1 MRSKLIL
8 VIALIMGSITTFLFF
23 NYMKK
28 FDEAKI
34 ANQNMTEVIV
44 ANGKIQENE
53 RITSSKVKVI
63 KIPSKGLHSQS
74 IKNTNEVVG
83 KYATAEIESGE
94 VLLGHRIKS
103 SKDELVFVSRK
114 IKEGYRGVSVGV
126 NFIQSVSNLIEPGDT
141 VDVISTE
148 VIKDGNRN
156 IVRTVQILSKVNV
169 LAVGRKMV
177 TVKGKEEEEKYAEYS
192 SVTLEL
198 LPDDA
203 IKVVNFSERGNI
215 QLTVHSK
222 ITNAAGSTKTTDS
235 MKE

>member
-1 MRSKLIL
+1 
-8 VIALIMGSITTFLFF
+8 
-23 NYMKK
+23 MKK

-34 ANQNMTEVIV
+34 VNQNMIDVVV
-44 ANGKIQENE
+44 ANGKILENE
-53 RITSSKVKVI
+53 RITNEKIKVI

-74 IKNTNEVVG
+74 IKNTNEAVG

-103 SKDELVFVSRK
+103 SKDEIVFVSRK

-141 VDVISTE
+141 VDVISNE
-148 VIKDGNRN
+148 VLKEGNRN
-156 IVRTVQILSKVNV
+156 IVKTVQILSNVNV
-169 LAVGRKMV
+169 LAVGRKMI
-177 TVKGKEEEEKYAEYS
+177 TVKEEEEKYAEYS

-198 LPDDA
+198 LPEDA

-215 QLTVHSK
+215 QLTIHSK

>member
-1 MRSKLIL
+1 MAL
-8 VIALIMGSITTFLFF
+8 VMGSITTFLFF

-34 ANQNMTEVIV
+34 VNQNMIDVVV
-44 ANGKIQENE
+44 ANGKILENE
-53 RITSSKVKVI
+53 RITNEKVKVI
-63 KIPSKGLHSQS
+63 KIPSKGLHAQS
-74 IKNTNEVVG
+74 IKNTNEAVG

-103 SKDELVFVSRK
+103 SKDEIVFVSRK

-141 VDVISTE
+141 VDVISNE
-148 VIKDGNRN
+148 VLKEGNRN
-156 IVRTVQILSKVNV
+156 IVKTVQILSKVNV

-177 TVKGKEEEEKYAEYS
+177 TVKEEEEKYAEYS

-198 LPDDA
+198 LPEDA

-215 QLTVHSK
+215 QLTIHSK
-222 ITNAAGSTKTTDS
+222 ITNAAGSTKTSDS